1 MKVKEVTVFT
11 SGDSTKLS
19 TWSNVP
25 FLFTKALLENNIIVN
40 RVDVSAN
47 NFLKKL
53 YDATV
58 QKVIKAFS
66 KNTSYDYYRSLVH
79 YYNLKARIKKG
90 LKKYKNADANIFFA
104 FGFPTA
110 GLSNTINIQFGDWTF
125 DYYLKVIL
133 NKKPD
138 FFEQKY
144 ISRENYQIT
153 CADLVFPLF
162 PGVKKHLEDKNILNK
177 IHYLGNVINTVI
189 ESKELEIL
197 SLKENSFNILFAG
210 SYKYIDGANSL
221 IQAFE
226 QLKNT
231 IPNLQLHIIGMD
243 TSNFSKLPQNV
254 FCYGYLDKDN
264 PDQQALYYTL
274 FKQAK
279 VFINTTPKWAGF
291 SATIEAMYFYTP
303 VIVSPYNE
311 FIETFGTE
319 LDFGFYC
326 NDNTPEK
333 IQVEIRKIFNHQDYK
348 TLCTNAHK
356 AVHHFTWG
364 NYIEKMI
371 NIAEGYS
378 QKKIVQ

>member
-25 FLFTKALLENNIIVN
+25 FLFTKALLEKNIIVN

-47 NFLKKL
+47 SISKKL
-53 YDATV
+53 YDATAL
-58 QKVIKAFS
+58 KVINVLS

-79 YYNLKARIKKG
+79 YYNLKSRIKKG
-90 LKKYKNADANIFFA
+90 LKIYKNADANIFFA

-110 GLSNTINIQFGDWTF
+110 GLSKNINIQFGDWTF
-125 DYYLKVIL
+125 DYYLKEIL

-138 FFEQKY
+138 YFERKY
-144 ISRENYQIT
+144 ISRENYQIA

-177 IHYLGNVINTVI
+177 IHYLGNVINTVV
-189 ESKELEIL
+189 ESNELENIL
-197 SLKENSFNILFAG
+197 LKENSFNILFAG

-231 IPNLQLHIIGMD
+231 IPNLQLHIIGIER
-243 TSNFSKLPQNV
+243 TVFSKLPHNV

-274 FKQAK
+274 LKQAK

-291 SATIEAMYFYTP
+291 SATIEAMYFYIP
-303 VIVSPYNE
+303 VIVSPYYE
-311 FIETFGTE
+311 FIETFGNE
-319 LDFGFYC
+319 IDFGFYC

-333 IQVEIRKIFNHQDYK
+333 IEVQIKNIFNHQDYK

-371 NIAEGYS
+371 NIVEGYI
-378 QKKIVQ
+378 QRKVAQ